1 MSFQIHPRRLTQP
14 PFYFGNFLYPAEQTG
29 WTLRLRGRIRT
40 IGNWRSFHEDSKTNH
55 IAAACRGAG
64 FLAGGKLFC
73 GRYRAHTAGGCR
85 DACAGGGRLS
95 PRCEN
100 RGYSKG
106 LSGRQSGPARHAHP
120 RAGARDAGPRVRR
133 TARAG
138 RRSCPHGGRHAG
150 LFRRARVGRR
160 GAFARAFFR
169 YRRRRSGRTAA
180 S

>member
-1 MSFQIHPRRLTQP
+1 MKTAKRITSLLLAVALAFSLAASCFAGDTALTRQEA
-14 PFYFGNFLYPAEQTG
+14 AEMLVQAADDYHCG
-29 WTLRLRGRIRT
+29 V
-40 IGNWRSFHEDSKTNH
+40 KT
-55 IAAACRGAG
+55 
-64 FLAGGKLFC
+64 
-73 GRYRAHTAGGCR
+73 
-85 DACAGGGRLS
+85 
-95 PRCEN
+95 E
-100 RGYSKG
+100 GYSKG
-106 LSGRQSGPARHAHP
+106 VSGRQSGPARHAHP

-180 S
+180 PRCACDPREFADAPFARLRPRRHELQGRFL